1 MTHNASLKIV
11 FGAMTFGNPNTLG
24 ARVHEKEDAALILD
38 TFQSHGHKEVDTA
51 RIYGDGSC
59 EEMLGSLS
67 WQDRGLTI
75 DTKLYPNSEGRWNFE
90 ESYTHK
96 PDDIRRGLTNSLKA
110 LKSEQV
116 DLFYLHAPDRKHPF
130 EDTLREVNNL
140 YEQGRFKRL
149 GLSNFM
155 SWEVAQVCEICKKN
169 GWIMPSVYQG
179 IYHALQ
185 RSIEGELFP
194 CLRKYNISLYAFQ
207 PLAGGLL
214 TGRYK
219 REQTEFEEGSR
230 FDPKI
235 LQGTVHRN
243 RYWNDVYFDAIEL
256 IHAAATKHGLTDGE
270 VALRWLKYHS
280 QLNEEL
286 QDALLVGASS
296 VKHLETNLL
305 DLEKTSLPEDVVQAL
320 EEAWLKVKGV
330 APKYWH

>member
-1 MTHNASLKIV
+1 M
-11 FGAMTFGNPNTLG
+11 
-24 ARVHEKEDAALILD
+24 
-38 TFQSHGHKEVDTA
+38 
-51 RIYGDGSC
+51 
-59 EEMLGSLS
+59 
-67 WQDRGLTI
+67 
-75 DTKLYPNSEGRWNFE
+75 DTKLYPNSEGKWDLE
-90 ESYTHK
+90 DSYTHK
-96 PDDIRRGLTNSLKA
+96 PEDIRRGVTASLKA

-116 DLFYLHAPDRKHPF
+116 DLFYLHAPDRKNSF
-130 EDTLREVNNL
+130 EDTLREVNRL
-140 YEQGRFKRL
+140 YEEGRFKRL

-185 RSIEGELFP
+185 RSIEGELIP

-270 VALRWLKYHS
+270 VALRWLKFHS
-280 QLNEEL
+280 QLNEDL
-286 QDALLVGASS
+286 QDAILVGASS
-296 VKHLETNLL
+296 VKHLETNLS
-305 DLEKTSLPEDVVQAL
+305 DLEKTSLPEEVVQAL
-320 EEAWLKVKGV
+320 EEAWLMVKGV

>member
-1 MTHNASLKIV
+1 
-11 FGAMTFGNPNTLG
+11 
-24 ARVHEKEDAALILD
+24 
-38 TFQSHGHKEVDTA
+38 
-51 RIYGDGSC
+51 
-59 EEMLGSLS
+59 
-67 WQDRGLTI
+67 
-75 DTKLYPNSEGRWNFE
+75 
-90 ESYTHK
+90 
-96 PDDIRRGLTNSLKA
+96 
-110 LKSEQV
+110 
-116 DLFYLHAPDRKHPF
+116 
-130 EDTLREVNNL
+130 
-140 YEQGRFKRL
+140 
-149 GLSNFM
+149 M

-185 RSIEGELFP
+185 RSIEGELIP

-270 VALRWLKYHS
+270 VALRWLKFHS
-280 QLNEEL
+280 QLNEDL
-286 QDALLVGASS
+286 QDAILVGASS
-296 VKHLETNLL
+296 VKHLETNLS
-305 DLEKTSLPEDVVQAL
+305 DLEKTSLPEEVVQAL
-320 EEAWLKVKGV
+320 EEAWLMVKGV